1 MEARKV
7 NLAAGHRRLGARSSA
22 RLLEEQTEALCRI
35 EAADRMLIDLVAWA
49 KAQHGELRIAGAYV
63 RAANERAS
71 HAEYVA
77 PEITEVVA

>member
-1 MEARKV
+1 MPRPST

-35 EAADRMLIDLVAWA
+35 EAADRMLVDLLAWA
-49 KAQHGELRIAGAYV
+49 KAQHGELQIASAYV
-63 RAANERAS
+63 RAANERACG
-71 HAEYVA
+71 AEYVA